1 MNLVLPHAA
10 LLVLLAATLAT
21 TQAQRSTYDPA
32 AKNPQKQRG
41 SFVDFV
47 LNQINPANRD
57 YGQEIEDARKAV
69 IAKTIDNFL
78 FWSNSCALV
87 LLASAFLV
95 ITHQTKE
102 RKHRQLIA
110 ARFLT
115 WYHNEL
121 LAART
126 RTLEEIGKFERL
138 RKTMDA
144 RPLTRSVPETPELA
158 APQAPRAAGDSEL
171 MVEVNSLRQKMVLVE
186 QSQNTLRQQNAQ
198 LSRLLREEQQK
209 NHALKKVTSA
219 DTVVRKEGNNGK
231 G

>member
-1 MNLVLPHAA
+1 MNLVLRYAA
-10 LLVLLAATLAT
+10 SLVLLAATWAT

-47 LNQINPANRD
+47 LNQINPGNRD
-57 YGQEIEDARKAV
+57 YGQEIEDARQAV

-78 FWSNSCALV
+78 FWSNSCALL

-95 ITHQTKE
+95 IAHQTKE
-102 RKHRQLIA
+102 RKHRQIIV

-121 LAART
+121 LAAQMRT
-126 RTLEEIGKFERL
+126 REQIGKFERL
-138 RKTMDA
+138 RKAVDA
-144 RPLTRSVPETPELA
+144 RPLTRSAPETPGLA
-158 APQAPRAAGDSEL
+158 TTQAPRAAGDGGL
-171 MVEVNSLRQKMVLVE
+171 MVEVNALRQKIALVE
-186 QSQNTLRQQNAQ
+186 QSENTLRQQNAQ

-209 NHALKKVTSA
+209 NHALKRVASA
-219 DTVVRKEGNNGK
+219 DTVVRREGSNGK

>member
-1 MNLVLPHAA
+1 
-10 LLVLLAATLAT
+10 
-21 TQAQRSTYDPA
+21 
-32 AKNPQKQRG
+32 
-41 SFVDFV
+41 
-47 LNQINPANRD
+47 
-57 YGQEIEDARKAV
+57 
-69 IAKTIDNFL
+69 
-78 FWSNSCALV
+78 V

-95 ITHQTKE
+95 IVHQTKE

-126 RTLEEIGKFERL
+126 RTGEEIGKFERL
-138 RKTMDA
+138 RKAVDA
-144 RPLTRSVPETPELA
+144 RSVTRSAPETPQPA
-158 APQAPRAAGDSEL
+158 APQAPKAAGDHEL

-186 QSQNTLRQQNAQ
+186 QSENTLRQQNAQ

-209 NHALKKVTSA
+209 NHALKKVASA
-219 DTVVRKEGNNGK
+219 DTVVRREGSNGK